1 VRTAIV
7 ATVRNEAARI
17 AEFLASLEAQ
27 TRKPDAVVVTDG
39 GSTDGT
45 QEALA
50 AFAARTTLPFRWIEV
65 PGNRSK
71 GRNAAIEASEADLLA
86 MTDASVLDPT
96 WFEKIIG
103 PLEAGTA
110 DLVSGWFELRT
121 DTPRERAIGLLTQ
134 YSLGQVDPVRFL
146 PSSRSVAFTRDLWA
160 RAGRYPEAYSGN
172 EDTIFDLAMERLG
185 PRKTF
190 VPGAIVRWRPAG
202 SARVVYRQYERYAE
216 GDGQAAIFLTT
227 EARYASYYVAY
238 LGGLA
243 LVLLGFAWWPVWI
256 LLLLAGAGYLAWR
269 IRKVLAAGMWSLAPY
284 AVVVVLAWDC
294 GRLIGYTRGR
304 WDRIRFGR
312 EHYRF

>member
-1 VRTAIV
+1 MRTAIV
-7 ATVRNEAARI
+7 ATVRNETARI
-17 AEFLASLEAQ
+17 QEFLASLEAQ

-50 AFAARTTLPFRWIEV
+50 SFAARTSLPFRWIAV

-71 GRNAAIEASEADLLA
+71 GRNAGIEASQADLIA

-96 WFEKIIG
+96 WFAKIIA
-103 PLEAGTA
+103 PLEAGAA
-110 DLVSGWFELRT
+110 DLVSGWYELRT

-134 YSLGQVDPVRFL
+134 YSLDQVDPATFL

-172 EDTIFDLAMERLG
+172 EDTIFDLAMERLR
-185 PRKTF
+185 PRKSF
-190 VPGAIVRWRPAG
+190 VADAIVRWRPAG
-202 SARVVYRQYERYAE
+202 SARLVYRQYERYAE

-227 EARYASYYVAY
+227 EARYASYYVVY

-243 LVLLGFAWWPVWI
+243 LLLLGFAWWPVWV
-256 LLLLAGAGYLAWR
+256 LLLVAGVGYLAWR
-269 IRKVLAAGMWSLAPY
+269 TRKVLAARMWSLAPY
-284 AVVVVLAWDC
+284 AAAVVVAWDL

-304 WDRIRFGR
+304 WDRLRHGR
-312 EHYRF
+312 DHYRF

>member
-1 VRTAIV
+1 MRAAIV
-7 ATVRNEAARI
+7 ATVRNEATRI
-17 AEFLASLEAQ
+17 QEFLGSLEAQ
-27 TRKPDAVVVTDG
+27 TRKPDVVVVTDG

-45 QEALA
+45 PEALA
-50 AFAARTTLPFRWIEV
+50 AFASRTSLPFRWISV

-86 MTDASVLDPT
+86 MTDASVLDPA
-96 WFEKIIG
+96 WFERIIA

-110 DLVSGWFELRT
+110 DLVSGWYALRT
-121 DTPRERAIGLLTQ
+121 DSPRERAIGLLTQ
-134 YSLGQVDPVRFL
+134 YSLDQIDPSTFL

-172 EDTIFDLAMERLG
+172 EDTIFDLAMERLR

-190 VPGAIVRWRPAG
+190 VADAVVRWRPAA
-202 SARVVYRQYERYAE
+202 SVRVVYRQYERYAE

-227 EARYASYYVAY
+227 GARYASYYVAY

-243 LVLLGFAWWPVWI
+243 LLLLGFAWWPLWV
-256 LLLLAGAGYLAWR
+256 LLLVAAAGYLGWR
-269 IRKVLAAGMWSLAPY
+269 ARKVLAARMWSLVPY
-284 AVVVVLAWDC
+284 GGLVVLAWDM

-304 WDRIRFGR
+304 WDRLRHGR
-312 EHYRF
+312 DRYRF